1 MRLILTDADSEPIP
15 NQSLHYRGIMMV
27 MRKRDGK
34 MQFGGR
40 GRTLG
45 IGTIRML
52 RKRKLTAEKNFKL
65 EKIKIG
71 KIEFQN
77 ISLQIK
83 HLCPEP

>member
-15 NQSLHYRGIMMV
+15 NQSLHYKGIMMV

-52 RKRKLTAEKNFKL
+52 RKRKLTTSWN
-65 EKIKIG
+65 
-71 KIEFQN
+71 N
-77 ISLQIK
+77 RRSLW
-83 HLCPEP
+83 